1 MNFKTYLFILIATL
15 VASCGKSYDD
25 SNLWNEVNSL
35 NKRVEILEKQVS
47 DINAQITSLRTI
59 INALNANLVITSVR
73 ETATGY
79 VIVFSDGSS
88 INLNHGKDGV
98 DGKDG
103 KDAPIIGINE
113 YEGKLYWTITIN
125 GTTDWLKDKDG
136 NMIPLTGSDATG
148 DINGADGADGKD
160 GITPIINVDE
170 EGYWII
176 SYDNGHTYIYV
187 LDTNGEKVKAK
198 ADSENV
204 TTSSIIENVYFH
216 TNHITIA
223 FTTGYVVEIPLWTD
237 FYLTFDKATDSIEL
251 MEDGA
256 ATTIGF
262 TVTGDDGTTF
272 IETCVHG
279 NLDVAVSYNGGTDG
293 SITITRNGYIDAD
306 TKILVFLCN
315 SARTTTYVLTFVGYE
330 DPRLNSVVPED
341 ILINVK
347 DYMPIHQG
355 VNPPIIEGS
364 YLVDPLRVVYCADEG
379 NGGYAPGSMNFAPLY
394 IRFTNQNPKNNT
406 LDYEEKEGDISSAVG
421 DGAFISGSGNNF
433 TAFFNTEGTSQNI
446 YTKTAIVISGTLT
459 GQGIKNFYYAFVM
472 VDKGYDPDPVLMAK
486 GVFRIFDD
494 ADNLAVTTSWKSP
507 QKSRSESKFTFGTK
521 SYIK

>member
-1 MNFKTYLFILIATL
+1 MNFKTYLFVLIAIL

-25 SNLWNEVNSL
+25 SNLWDEVNSL

-47 DINAQITSLRTI
+47 DINAQITSLKSI

-88 INLNHGKDGV
+88 INLNHGKDGM
-98 DGKDG
+98 DGRDG
-103 KDAPIIGINE
+103 KDAPIIGVNE

-125 GTTDWLKDKDG
+125 GNTDWLKDKDG
-136 NMIPLTGSDATG
+136 NMIPLTDNTCGS
-148 DINGADGADGKD
+148 NGADGADGAD
-160 GITPIINVDE
+160 GITPLINVDE

-176 SYDNGHTYIYV
+176 SYDNGNTYIYV

-198 ADSENV
+198 ADSESATV
-204 TTSSIIENVYFH
+204 PSIIENVYFH

-223 FTTGYVVEIPLWTD
+223 FTTGYVVEIPIWTD
-237 FYLTFDKATDSIEL
+237 FYLTFDKATDGIEL

-279 NLDVAVSYNGGTDG
+279 NLDVAVSYDGRTAG
-293 SITITRNGYIDAD
+293 SITITRKGYIDAD

-315 SARTTTYVLTFVGYE
+315 SSRTITYVLTFVGYE
-330 DPRLNSVVPED
+330 DSRLTSVVPED

-347 DYMPIHQG
+347 DHMPIYQG

-364 YLVDPLRVVYCADEG
+364 YIADPLRVVYCAGQG
-379 NGGYAPGSMNFAPLY
+379 NGGYEPGAMNFAPLY
-394 IRFTNQNPKNNT
+394 VRFTNQNTKNNT
-406 LDYEEKEGDISSAVG
+406 LDYEEKEGDISSSVG
-421 DGAFISGSGNNF
+421 TGAFISGSGNNF
-433 TAFFNTEGTSQNI
+433 TAFFNREGTSENI

-459 GQGIKNFYYAFVM
+459 GQGIKNFHYAFVM
-472 VDKGYDPDPVLMAK
+472 VDKGYDPEPILMAK
-486 GVFRIFDD
+486 GVYLIFDD
-494 ADNLAVTTSWKSP
+494 ADNLAATTSWRSP
-507 QKSRSESKFTFGTK
+507 QKSRSASQFTFGTK
-521 SYIK
+521 NFMK